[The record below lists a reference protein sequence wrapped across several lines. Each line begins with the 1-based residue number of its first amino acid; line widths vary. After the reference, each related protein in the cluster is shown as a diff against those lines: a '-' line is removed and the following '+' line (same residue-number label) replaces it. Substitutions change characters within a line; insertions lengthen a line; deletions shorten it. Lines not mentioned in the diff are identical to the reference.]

1 MMHIIDIGTF
11 FGVRP
16 SSDLDLSAETLLR
29 VMDDNQVS
37 EALTCSLK
45 AIQYNFSAGNDETL
59 ALCRAHSNL
68 HPVAVVDPRQ
78 YPDCMAEV
86 ERCARAGEARAGFV
100 TYRFLREYQGWALA
114 NQGFRRLLRVVAQT
128 GLPAI
133 VHVPASGDA
142 TALLDMA
149 GGWEVPIVLAA
160 VSYATLSEALA
171 VMAEA
176 PNFYLEAHRI
186 TLPGQVEVMV
196 ESVGAERLMFGSWAP
211 MLAQRPSLDMVRVS
225 EISDREKTL
234 ILVETARRV
243 FRLHKKDE
251 R

>member
-1 MMHIIDIGTF
+1 MQITDIGTF
-11 FGVRP
+11 FGARP

-29 VMDDNQVS
+29 VMDGNQVS
-37 EALTCSLK
+37 QALTCSLK
-45 AIQYNFSAGNDETL
+45 AIQFNFSAGNDESL
-59 ALCRAHSNL
+59 ALCRCHDNL

-86 ERCARAGEARAGFV
+86 ERPGFV
-100 TYRFLREYQGWALA
+100 AYRFLREYQGWAIA
-114 NQGFRRLLRVVAQT
+114 NQGFRRLLRAVAQT
-128 GLPAI
+128 GVPTI
-133 VHVPASGDA
+133 VHVPDSGDA
-142 TALLDMA
+142 TALLDTV

-176 PNFYLEAHRI
+176 PNLYLEAHRI

-196 ESVGAERLMFGSWAP
+196 ESVGAERLMYGSWAP

-225 EISDREKTL
+225 EIGEREKAL
-234 ILVETARRV
+234 ILGGTARRV
-243 FRLHKKDE
+243 FNLPE
-251 R
+251 SEVL

>member
-1 MMHIIDIGTF
+1 
-11 FGVRP
+11 
-16 SSDLDLSAETLLR
+16 
-29 VMDDNQVS
+29 
-37 EALTCSLK
+37 
-45 AIQYNFSAGNDETL
+45 
-59 ALCRAHSNL
+59 
-68 HPVAVVDPRQ
+68 
-78 YPDCMAEV
+78 MAEV
-86 ERCARAGEARAGFV
+86 ERRTRVKDTGTGFV
-100 TYRFLREYQGWALA
+100 AYRFLREYQGWAIA
-114 NQGFRRLLRVVAQT
+114 NQGFRLLLQAVAQT

-142 TALLDMA
+142 TALLDMS

-160 VSYATLSEALA
+160 ISYATLSEALA

-225 EISDREKTL
+225 EISDREKAL
-234 ILVETARRV
+234 ILGETAHQV
-243 FRLHKKDE
+243 FRLQKKDE

>member
-1 MMHIIDIGTF
+1 MHVVDIGTC

-29 VMDDNQVS
+29 VMRDNKVS
-37 EALTCSLK
+37 RALTYSLK
-45 AIQYNFSAGNDETL
+45 AVQYHFSAGNDETL
-59 ALCRAHSNL
+59 ALCGAHDNL

-86 ERCARAGEARAGFV
+86 ECCTRVGDAGAGFV
-100 TYRFLREYQGWALA
+100 AFRFPRETQGWAIA
-114 NQGFRRLLRVVAQT
+114 NRGFRRLLRAVAQT
-128 GLPAI
+128 SLPAI

-142 TALLDMA
+142 TALLEMA
-149 GGWEVPIVLAA
+149 GGWDLPIVLAA

-171 VMAEA
+171 VLSEA

-211 MLAQRPSLDMVRVS
+211 LFAQRPSLDMVRVS
-225 EISDREKTL
+225 AISDRDKAL
-234 ILVETARRV
+234 ILGETARRV
-243 FRLHKKDE
+243 FHLPQEDKR
-251 R
+251 